1 MTLNLFEM
9 FAGYGGLST
18 AIENALGARTT
29 AVAEIEPGPS
39 RILAHHYPHAPNLG
53 DVTRAEWSDTG
64 EVHVIGG
71 GSPCQD
77 ISAAGK
83 RRGMLHGTRS
93 GLWASMRDAIA
104 YHRPEFVV
112 WENVRAATTA
122 KASSAHDP
130 NGTLGNLRA
139 LGRVLG
145 DLAELG
151 YNAEWTL
158 ARASDV
164 GACHQRARIF
174 LLAWDAAARPVRD
187 WTDPLQQPFAWW
199 HTELDAFKMYGEI
212 YRDKLPVS
220 GALHNGALYRRA
232 HRSVAP
238 PRAPKLLPTPQANLA
253 SGTGSQHP
261 DKRRAGG
268 HSVNLDDVTGWVMN
282 TANGFQ
288 LLPTPKATDGAYG
301 TPRTTGRPVERATHL
316 VTRASYQ
323 LDTANGFKLLPTPT
337 AADGNGTRNATANRA
352 PGSTA
357 HSGMTLNDVAY
368 MATANGFRLLPTP
381 TVGSTSPAAHGQ
393 ISGDFRKRWDQ
404 ALEAWGEYLPGI
416 VHHAAALGMHDVPE
430 PTMPG
435 HREGSRRRLNPAFAE
450 WMMGIPA
457 GHVTNPELGLTRQQ
471 QLTAIG
477 NGVMTQQAQWALTE
491 LYHRAVGV
499 NGLH

>member
-18 AIENALGARTT
+18 AIENVLGARTT

-53 DVTRAEWSDTG
+53 DVTLADWSDTG

-104 YHRPEFVV
+104 YHRPDFVV

-187 WTDPLQQPFAWW
+187 WVDPLQQPFAWW
-199 HTELDAFKMYGEI
+199 NTELDAFKMYGEI

-220 GALHNGALYRRA
+220 GALHNGALYRRN
-232 HRSVAP
+232 HKSVAP

-268 HSVNLDDVTGWVMN
+268 HSVNLDDVTGWVTN

-301 TPRTTGRPVERATHL
+301 TPRTTGRPAERATHL

-337 AADGNGTRNATANRA
+337 
-352 PGSTA
+352 
-357 HSGMTLNDVAY
+357 
-368 MATANGFRLLPTP
+368 
-381 TVGSTSPAAHGQ
+381 VGSTSPAAHGQ
-393 ISGDFRKRWDQ
+393 ISGDFRKRWNQ

-416 VHHAAALGMHDVPE
+416 VHHASTLGMYDVPD

-491 LYHRAVGV
+491 LHHRAAAV

>member
-39 RILAHHYPHAPNLG
+39 RILTHHYPHAPNLG
-53 DVTRAEWSDTG
+53 DVTRADWPDAG

-83 RRGMLHGTRS
+83 RAGCCHGTRS

-104 YHRPEFVV
+104 HHQPEFVV

-174 LLAWDAAARPVRD
+174 LLAWDATARPARD
-187 WTDPLQQPFAWW
+187 WYDPSQQPFAWW
-199 HTELDAFKMYGEI
+199 RADHDAFKMRGEI

-220 GALHNGALYRRA
+220 GALHERGLY
-232 HRSVAP
+232 HRTHKSVAP

-288 LLPTPKATDGAYG
+288 LLPTPRATDGTKG
-301 TPRTTGRPVERATHL
+301 GPGQVNGRGNVD
-316 VTRASYQ
+316 S
-323 LDTANGFKLLPTPT
+323 LPG
-337 AADGNGTRNATANRA
+337 AAGG
-352 PGSTA
+352 
-357 HSGMTLNDVAY
+357 
-368 MATANGFRLLPTP
+368 MATANGFRLPTP
-381 TVGSTSPAAHGQ
+381 TVGSTSLAAHGQ

-416 VHHAAALGMHDVPE
+416 VHHAATLGMYDVPD
-430 PTMPG
+430 PTIPG

-450 WMMGIPA
+450 WIMGIPA

-491 LYHRAVGV
+491 LYHRAIGV

>member
-18 AIENALGARTT
+18 AIENVLGARTT

-53 DVTRAEWSDTG
+53 DVTLAEWSDTG

-71 GSPCQD
+71 GSPCQN
-77 ISAAGK
+77 ISLAGK

-174 LLAWDAAARPVRD
+174 LLAWDAMARPVRD
-187 WTDPLQQPFAWW
+187 WADPSQQPFAWW
-199 HTELDAFKMYGEI
+199 NQTADAFKMRGEI

-232 HRSVAP
+232 HKSVAP
-238 PRAPKLLPTPQANLA
+238 PRAPK
-253 SGTGSQHP
+253 
-261 DKRRAGG
+261 
-268 HSVNLDDVTGWVMN
+268 
-282 TANGFQ
+282 
-288 LLPTPKATDGAYG
+288 
-301 TPRTTGRPVERATHL
+301 
-316 VTRASYQ
+316 
-323 LDTANGFKLLPTPT
+323 
-337 AADGNGTRNATANRA
+337 
-352 PGSTA
+352 
-357 HSGMTLNDVAY
+357 
-368 MATANGFRLLPTP
+368 LLPTP

-416 VHHAAALGMHDVPE
+416 VHHAATLEMHDVPD

-457 GHVTNPELGLTRQQ
+457 GHVTNPALGLTRQQ

-491 LYHRAVGV
+491 LYHRAAGV